1 MKEKY
6 ILNGHKATVTIPDK
20 GANGNWVWRAEFPD
34 DFNYADKALLEK
46 GWHLAYY
53 KVSDMY
59 GCPDAIELMKGFHDD
74 VIKRYNLKPKADIF
88 GFSRGGLYAVNY
100 TIKYPGDISSLYLDA
115 PVLDIFS
122 WPGGRGKGM
131 YIENLWKECTMCYG
145 ATPQTADSITQI
157 PINHINELIDTKV
170 PVLLIAGGADTAVPY
185 EENGELLYKAY
196 KENNAPIKVIVK
208 PDCGHHPHSLSDPTE
223 IVDFIINAH
232 K

>member
-6 ILNGHKATVTIPDK
+6 ILNGHEATITIPDK

-59 GCPDAIELMKGFHDD
+59 GCPDAIELMKLFHDD
-74 VIKRYNLKPKADIF
+74 VIKRYNLMPKADIF

-100 TIKYPGDISSLYLDA
+100 TIKYSGDISTLYLDA

-145 ATPQTADSITQI
+145 ATPETADNITQI
-157 PINHINELIDTKV
+157 PINHIDELIDTKV

-185 EENGELLYKAY
+185 EENGEILYKAY
-196 KENNAPIKVIVK
+196 KEKNAPIKVIVK